1 MASIEVK
8 GLDKVFAKLG
18 AVSSIAILEK
28 PMQRAV
34 ARIEYD
40 MKEYPPAPSGSRY
53 IRGYGWRGG
62 PMTSEK
68 LGQRWTTRVTTT
80 SNGVIG
86 KVGNNA
92 SYGPWVQSARFQTR
106 IHKRTGWTTDQQAID
121 KNLPAIQADFQR
133 EIDRALAE

>member
-1 MASIEVK
+1 MASIEVR

-34 ARIEYD
+34 LRVEYD
-40 MKEYPPAPSGSRY
+40 MKEYPPTRPGQTYVRT
-53 IRGYGWRGG
+53 G
-62 PMTSEK
+62 T
-68 LGQRWTTRVTTT
+68 LGRRWTTRVQTS

-86 KVGNNA
+86 TIGNNTA
-92 SYGPWVQSARFQTR
+92 YGPWVQSQRFQSR
-106 IHKRTGWTTDQQAID
+106 FHRGRWTTDQQAID

-133 EIDRALAE
+133 EIDRALAG